1 MTNKLQLA
9 KSEIDL
15 LTVKNSKVIPKYI
28 EYVKD
33 YGKLTGAQKYKT
45 CNENNVADYFCEILK
60 KKTSMK
66 NLKPSGIMKLITD
79 MNDTA
84 QDELWGTSQR
94 EWAINKLCDL
104 AGKAHID
111 KKEVKD
117 TRSWFTPS
125 GIPLTTATMKSTT
138 AVGNKYEIRNYN
150 DTNASSILTSPF
162 PSKINGKDPTED
174 EQKKFSQTISPY
186 TSLPKITSIKRK
198 VCATCWICKRPIHVY
213 NIIGPGFNNMVSCG
227 QDEHVLPPGWG
238 NIVGVLWGNLADQLK
253 YNINSDYSLAPSHA
267 WCNQLKN
274 DELFIKLPYFDD
286 KNNYKQFSINE
297 KGIER
302 FKTKGIDWLTPPKI
316 SRVDHD
322 MFFIKRG
329 GLSPKDFMDDLEKH
343 ITSHMTKL
351 IGDINSNLGNTGGK
365 NYTTFL
371 LRTTLCLSY
380 IWVKYVRSNSKTI
393 LGGQKGGANFIKLR
407 NVELDSVND
416 DLLAS
421 TIYKYNN
428 DTTSTDEYNIGKL
441 EVNKIYE
448 TFNKFDD
455 NEASIICD
463 IDNLV
468 ENTNYSEGM
477 ESMGDATEI
486 GATSSWEK
494 YIKDQERNN
503 FENNMGS
510 LGFIVGQIICGA
522 YLSPERLIQEPSNDK
537 ESEDFWEFMEKAKAA
552 EEAKEA
558 KAAAEE
564 IERIRRKQLMEKV
577 SVEPSLFGF
586 GFGGSARISKGNEA
600 IAQKFDKK
608 RGVITIN
615 HKSRKHKS
623 RKHKSRKHKSRKHKS
638 RKNKRLKKYT

>member
-1 MTNKLQLA
+1 MTNKLQLD

-125 GIPLTTATMKSTT
+125 GIPLTTATMKSTI
-138 AVGNKYEIRNYN
+138 AVGNKYKIRNYN
-150 DTNASSILTSPF
+150 DTGASSISPSPF

-198 VCATCWICKRPIHVY
+198 VCATCWICNRPIHVY

-274 DELFIKLPYFDD
+274 DELFIKLPYFDS
-286 KNNYKQFSINE
+286 KNKYIQFSINK
-297 KGIER
+297 KGIKR
-302 FKTKGIDWLTPPKI
+302 FKDKGINWLTPPKI

-329 GLSPKDFMDDLEKH
+329 GLSREDFMDDLEKN
-343 ITSHMTKL
+343 ITSHMTNL
-351 IGDINSNLGNTGGK
+351 IDDINSNLGNTGGK

-393 LGGQKGGANFIKLR
+393 FGGQKGGANFIKLR

-421 TIYKYNN
+421 TIYK
-428 DTTSTDEYNIGKL
+428 YNIGKL

-494 YIKDQERNN
+494 YITDQERNN

-537 ESEDFWEFMEKAKAA
+537 ESEDFWEFMEKAEEA

-564 IERIRRKQLMEKV
+564 IERARRDELMRNAG
-577 SVEPSLFGF
+577 VEGSLF
-586 GFGGSARISKGNEA
+586 FGGSARISKGNEA

-638 RKNKRLKKYT
+638 RKHKSRKNKRLKNIHGEI

>member
-1 MTNKLQLA
+1 MTNKLQLD

-125 GIPLTTATMKSTT
+125 GIPLTTATMKSTI
-138 AVGNKYEIRNYN
+138 AVGNKYKIRNYN
-150 DTNASSILTSPF
+150 DTGASSISPSPF

-198 VCATCWICKRPIHVY
+198 VCATCWICNRPIHVY

-274 DELFIKLPYFDD
+274 DELFIKLPYFDS
-286 KNNYKQFSINE
+286 KNKYIQFSINK
-297 KGIER
+297 KGIKR
-302 FKTKGIDWLTPPKI
+302 FKDKGINWLTPPKI

-329 GLSPKDFMDDLEKH
+329 GLSREDFMDDLEKN
-343 ITSHMTKL
+343 ITSHMTNL
-351 IGDINSNLGNTGGK
+351 IDDINSNLGNTGGK

-393 LGGQKGGANFIKLR
+393 FGGQKGGANFIKLR

-421 TIYKYNN
+421 TIYK
-428 DTTSTDEYNIGKL
+428 YNIGKL

-494 YIKDQERNN
+494 YITDQERNN

-537 ESEDFWEFMEKAKAA
+537 ESEDFWEFMEKAEEA

-564 IERIRRKQLMEKV
+564 IERARRDELMRNAG
-577 SVEPSLFGF
+577 VEGF